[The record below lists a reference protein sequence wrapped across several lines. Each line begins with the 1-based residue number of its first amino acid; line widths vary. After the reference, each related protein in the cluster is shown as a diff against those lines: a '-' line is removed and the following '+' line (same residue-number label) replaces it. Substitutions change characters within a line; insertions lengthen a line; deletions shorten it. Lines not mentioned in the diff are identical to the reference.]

1 MMEEKDIIFFLSS
14 GHVNILESN
23 HVIKKIRRKSDD
35 TIIATMFLGSP
46 VTQHIA
52 MWIIALSIAL
62 GILLLILLIL
72 ALLKIGFFNRNRK
85 KELEALKSETDV
97 SFFKMFLLYYT

>member
-23 HVIKKIRRKSDD
+23 YVMKKIRNKSDD

-52 MWIIALSIAL
+52 MWIITLSIVL

-97 SFFKMFLLYYT
+97 SFLKHFSLYYT